1 MLSKKKDAKTWSTGV
16 NGKYLKKD
24 APLDVP
30 IINVWTI
37 DALKSKS
44 QKKISSSTQS
54 LEVVTN
60 IKHSSKQIH
69 AGHEGRYIPN
79 TAVIP
84 IGDSGTAHS
93 HLIKPEQGHPLSSMQ
108 AAEQQQQQHIY
119 PLYLSASAQQQQQQL
134 LMLQQQ
140 LQQLRLSVQQ
150 QQQMQQ
156 QHNPTYANI
165 PALLNASSS
174 ETSLNEGPVYQNLAS
189 AAAAAAVS
197 AVVSNSSS
205 GDSGG
210 GAEELPLPP
219 GWSVDYTLRG
229 RKYYI
234 DHNTQTTH
242 WSHPLEKE
250 GLPTGWERVESSE
263 FGVYYVNHITR
274 HAQYEHPCAPRYNYP
289 SAGSAVALASASRP
303 LPVPRHTQFHQP
315 HVLVPANPY
324 LYEEIPYWLQF
335 YSKAA
340 QEHDH
345 KLRWEL
351 FRLPELDC
359 YDNVLKRLYKQE
371 LETIVMNYE
380 AYRSAMA
387 RELERR
393 RHPTALQLPQLQPQ
407 SQKSNLKEKAL
418 AQELET
424 KV

>member
-1 MLSKKKDAKTWSTGV
+1 
-16 NGKYLKKD
+16 
-24 APLDVP
+24 
-30 IINVWTI
+30 
-37 DALKSKS
+37 
-44 QKKISSSTQS
+44 
-54 LEVVTN
+54 
-60 IKHSSKQIH
+60 
-69 AGHEGRYIPN
+69 
-79 TAVIP
+79 
-84 IGDSGTAHS
+84 
-93 HLIKPEQGHPLSSMQ
+93 LSSMQ

-393 RHPTALQLPQLQPQ
+393 RHSTALQLPQLPQLPQLQPQ

>member
-1 MLSKKKDAKTWSTGV
+1 
-16 NGKYLKKD
+16 
-24 APLDVP
+24 
-30 IINVWTI
+30 
-37 DALKSKS
+37 
-44 QKKISSSTQS
+44 
-54 LEVVTN
+54 
-60 IKHSSKQIH
+60 
-69 AGHEGRYIPN
+69 
-79 TAVIP
+79 
-84 IGDSGTAHS
+84 
-93 HLIKPEQGHPLSSMQ
+93 MQ

-250 GLPTGWERVESSE
+250 GLPTGTLHSFIENLFKSLRIVKNHFHQSVAIDFQVGKEWNHPSLES
-263 FGVYYVNHITR
+263 ITLTTSLGMLSMNIRAR
-274 HAQYEHPCAPRYNYP
+274 HATTTHRPEVQWLWHPHP
-289 SAGSAVALASASRP
+289 G
-303 LPVPRHTQFHQP
+303 
-315 HVLVPANPY
+315 
-324 LYEEIPYWLQF
+324 LY
-335 YSKAA
+335 
-340 QEHDH
+340 
-345 KLRWEL
+345 L
-351 FRLPELDC
+351 FRVTPSSINHTSSSQPIHIYMKVITSAQSLPC
-359 YDNVLKRLYKQE
+359 N
-371 LETIVMNYE
+371 
-380 AYRSAMA
+380 S
-387 RELERR
+387 
-393 RHPTALQLPQLQPQ
+393 
-407 SQKSNLKEKAL
+407 SSNLL
-418 AQELET
+418 C
-424 KV
+424 